1 MSAPHHPLRPAAF
14 ERLREQLATAVALCD
29 DAQILSLADGLHDAL
44 RRRRAA
50 RHGRE
55 DRSWSPAGL
64 QSSAPDGPMA

>member
-1 MSAPHHPLRPAAF
+1 MSALHHPLPPATF

-50 RHGRE
+50 LHRHE
-55 DRSWSPAGL
+55 QRSWSPTGFHSSTAGG
-64 QSSAPDGPMA
+64 SIA